1 MQVVSGKGQDSQ
13 WFDYRSVHFQP
24 VNRVEWPLDTML
36 AALPAA
42 TANFLVGRNYAR
54 RATDAEVEAYTASV
68 KTEPEP
74 ETAPEPETVPEPE
87 AKDEPEPEPVV
98 TPEPETESQPE
109 PEQQNRRRRKG
120 EKT

>member
-42 TANFLVGRNYAR
+42 TASYLVGRNYAR
-54 RATDAEVEAYTASV
+54 RATDAEVEAYTSSV
-68 KTEPEP
+68 KTEPE
-74 ETAPEPETVPEPE
+74 PEPE

-98 TPEPETESQPE
+98 TPEPEAESQPE

-120 EKT
+120 EKS